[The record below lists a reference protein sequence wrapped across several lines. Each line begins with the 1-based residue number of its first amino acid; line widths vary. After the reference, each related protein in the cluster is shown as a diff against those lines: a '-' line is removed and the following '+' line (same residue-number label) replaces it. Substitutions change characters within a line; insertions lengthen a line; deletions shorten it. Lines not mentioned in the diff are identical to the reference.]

1 MKPWMIFALIGFVYL
16 LGISAI
22 NSRVWQEC
30 TQKGMSGFY
39 CFMQLK

>member
-1 MKPWMIFALIGFVYL
+1 MKEFIPFLVVGAIVLIGLAAVDSQ
-16 LGISAI
+16 I
-22 NSRVWQEC
+22 WQEC